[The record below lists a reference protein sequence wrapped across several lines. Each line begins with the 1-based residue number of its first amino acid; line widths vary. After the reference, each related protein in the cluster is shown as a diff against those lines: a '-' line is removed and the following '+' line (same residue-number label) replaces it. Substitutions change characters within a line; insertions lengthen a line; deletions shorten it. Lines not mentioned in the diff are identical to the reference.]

1 MKNTFVLGLT
11 ILLLTGL
18 FIMSCQN
25 DIETTESNFSR
36 SVTSEI
42 CTMDKITGLYDDN
55 FVKSWAD
62 WEEARE
68 YFFIEFYEFTNSS
81 GVSYTRQKWT
91 DDFGGVF
98 IDSSGIVNILVAG
111 NNMPVK
117 SDNLIYKQ
125 VSNSYNFLE
134 IIYDR
139 IVEKMDDH
147 TIWQVGIDEICNK
160 VLVCLEN
167 EIEINSLIIYLK
179 ANNLFKTNT
188 LKIFVGKNDIVQ
200 LGL

>member
-1 MKNTFVLGLT
+1 MKNTFVLGLS

-25 DIETTESNFSR
+25 DIETTEGNFAR
-36 SVTSEI
+36 SATSEI

-55 FVKSWAD
+55 FFKSWAD

-134 IIYDR
+134 IISDR
-139 IVEKMDDH
+139 IVEKMDEH
-147 TIWQVGIDEICNK
+147 TIWQVSIDEICNK
-160 VLVCLEN
+160 VFVCLEN
-167 EIEINSLIIYLK
+167 EKEINSLIIYLK

-188 LKIFVGKNDIVQ
+188 LKIFVGKNDIVPQ
-200 LGL
+200 G